1 MHRITRGSVVGRR
14 VVTIEHFSAP
24 ARHPAGVE
32 LQRVTVDDLMKVE
45 GVDHDIATTVKDTL
59 DRVAENT
66 ILDQYS

>member
-1 MHRITRGSVVGRR
+1 
-14 VVTIEHFSAP
+14 
-24 ARHPAGVE
+24 
-32 LQRVTVDDLMKVE
+32 MKVE